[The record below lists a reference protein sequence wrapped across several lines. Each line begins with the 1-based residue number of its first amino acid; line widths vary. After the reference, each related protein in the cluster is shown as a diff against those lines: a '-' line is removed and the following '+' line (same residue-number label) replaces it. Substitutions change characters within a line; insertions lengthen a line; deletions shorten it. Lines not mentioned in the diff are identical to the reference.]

1 MCDRFDAWIRSV
13 DAYGGNDLLY
23 LNPKGIVPDI
33 AIIKRGE
40 KRTNPFREKKQFD
53 ATTFPAGVDV
63 GKLMAEEEEKDAEEE
78 EEADEKLNKK
88 ELAEME
94 G

>member
-1 MCDRFDAWIRSV
+1 MRDRFDAWIRSI

-23 LNPKGIVPDI
+23 LNPKGVVPDI

-63 GKLMAEEEEKDAEEE
+63 KKFMAEEEEKGTEEE
-78 EEADEKLNKK
+78 EDADEKLGKK

>member
-1 MCDRFDAWIRSV
+1 MSEISLPLTPIARMASLVCKQ
-13 DAYGGNDLLY
+13 L
-23 LNPKGIVPDI
+23 PKGDVPGV
-33 AIIKRGE
+33 AIIKHGGE

-53 ATTFPAGVDV
+53 ATTFPSGGDV